1 VAFWYGTDWPGRG
14 GVLSWLALLGC
25 LRFWIHVKERGKS
38 GVPLLVL
45 LPRAA
50 FEPPFYPLRDEFF
63 ADPVKVGEHSIDQE
77 PYRVCC
83 FLCVSKA
90 DIEVYGI
97 REIRREKGVFPKEV
111 FGIRHILPVSHKV
124 KVAVT
129 KRYWKSSGVNQLYSD
144 PQNVITWMHPSF
156 PIGEHYPL
164 IELGLHQIR
173 LFFDCF
179 QGFIS
184 STLRIPAM

>member
-144 PQNVITWMHPSF
+144 PQNVITW
-156 PIGEHYPL
+156 IL
-164 IELGLHQIR
+164 
-173 LFFDCF
+173 
-179 QGFIS
+179 S
-184 STLRIPAM
+184 STESISPVGLLRRGWRSSTSC